1 MDLEYFV
8 EPVFKIDFLKIK
20 CNDWKN
26 KKTNLKTTMDQ
37 FPSHDP
43 FFNSSPIISVAK
55 YSFLPISAN

>member
-26 KKTNLKTTMDQ
+26 KKTNLKTTMDHKTHNI
-37 FPSHDP
+37 PWI
-43 FFNSSPIISVAK
+43 N
-55 YSFLPISAN
+55 FLKLYQSMENQILFLMN

>member
-20 CNDWKN
+20 CDDWKN

-37 FPSHDP
+37 FAEIGRKEYLATEIMGEELKNGS
-43 FFNSSPIISVAK
+43 
-55 YSFLPISAN
+55 